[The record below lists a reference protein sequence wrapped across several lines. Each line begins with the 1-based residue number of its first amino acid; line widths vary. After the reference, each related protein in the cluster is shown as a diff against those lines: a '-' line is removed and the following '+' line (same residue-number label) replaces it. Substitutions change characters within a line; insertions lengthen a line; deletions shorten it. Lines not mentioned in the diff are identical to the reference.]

1 MDEHEQALRRQLSA
15 LFAEE
20 LVDRIDELRRVAG
33 ELESDPGS
41 ADTRA
46 ALHRVLHVV
55 KGASRS
61 VGEESIEGACHR
73 IETQLAE
80 LTAEQPVPVAV
91 VYELADAL
99 DEARGALASGAPIVV
114 QRFDRI
120 GGVLAGPDEPAPVV
134 IAVSDTA
141 GETLRVAATA
151 LDSLVS
157 QSADV
162 LQARQSLAPI
172 LRAFEELRDEVRA
185 SGSVLADRSAALR
198 GAVAEQQWF
207 RRLERSCRAFA
218 GSLERISRSSEIL
231 DDQIRHLRLRPFEEV
246 VAGCVRIAREAAVS
260 LNKQVELTIH
270 SRGVQLD
277 RLQVEALRDI
287 MVQLVRNAVTHGIET
302 PEARVAAGKPERG
315 EITVEATPRGDS
327 LIIEVR
333 DDGLGLDIA
342 WIQRLAAA
350 RGIAADDPHAS
361 RVIFEPG
368 VSSATT
374 VTELAGR
381 GVGLDVVKQRVDRL
395 HGSIRVDW
403 VENAGT
409 TFTLEIPITVATLR
423 ALIVE
428 SGGATYAMPI
438 SAVERLL
445 WVTPG
450 EIQRGETRELIR
462 VGSKWLVVAP
472 LGSVLGNP
480 QSLANRRAPGMVLS
494 QARRRVV
501 IAVDR
506 ILDALEIA
514 FEPLDSRLGRL
525 RCISGAATLPDGT
538 VALILHAS
546 DLIDEAS
553 GTAYSQAFPAATTT
567 RAARTVLL
575 ADDSATTRALE
586 SNILRAAGYIVR
598 TAVDGED
605 AWRQLAEAPCDI
617 IVSDVD
623 MPNLTGFDLT
633 ERVRAS
639 AEHGGIPVILI
650 SSRGSDADRARGM
663 KAGANAYLVKSSFDQ
678 TVLLET
684 LARLL

>member
-20 LVDRIDELRRVAG
+20 LADRVDELRRVAG

-80 LTAEQPVPVAV
+80 LTGEQSVPVAV

-120 GGVLAGPDEPAPVV
+120 GGIIAGPDETAPAV
-134 IAVSDTA
+134 ITVSDTA

-162 LQARQSLAPI
+162 LQARQSLVPI

-185 SGSVLADRSAALR
+185 SGSPLADR
-198 GAVAEQQWF
+198 GAVAAQQWL

-218 GSLERISRSSEIL
+218 GSLDRVSRSSEVL
-231 DDQIRHLRLRPFEEV
+231 DDQIRGLRLRPFDEV

-302 PEARVAAGKPERG
+302 PEARTAAGKPERG
-315 EITVEATPRGDS
+315 EITVEVTPRGDS

-333 DDGLGLDIA
+333 DDGAGLNAA
-342 WIQRLAAA
+342 WIQKLAAA

-445 WVTPG
+445 WVTPA

-462 VGSKWLVVAP
+462 VGSSWLVVAP
-472 LGSVLGNP
+472 LGSVLGSP
-480 QSLANRRAPGMVLS
+480 QSLANRRVPGMVLS
-494 QARRRVV
+494 QTRRRAV

-514 FEPLDSRLGRL
+514 FEPLDPRLGRL

-553 GTAYSQAFPAATTT
+553 GTAYPQVFPAATTT
-567 RAARTVLL
+567 RPARTVLL
-575 ADDSATTRALE
+575 ADDSAPTRALE
-586 SNILRAAGYIVR
+586 ANILRSAGYVVR

-605 AWRQLAEAPCDI
+605 AWRQLADAPCDI

-623 MPNLTGFDLT
+623 MPNMTGFDLT

-639 AEHGGIPVILI
+639 AELASIPVILV

-684 LARLL
+684 LARLA